1 MRSCSAAEKKVMFRC
16 AAAEDRTAFSN
27 KRVMQGDAAGAVL
40 PVCGDPDDTRELQ
53 AGTGIIR
60 VHAGKAV
67 RVKQLE
73 DGIAVR

>member
-1 MRSCSAAEKKVMFRC
+1 MQRC
-16 AAAEDRTAFSN
+16 RKEGNVPLCCGGRQDRLFKQEGHAGGN
-27 KRVMQGDAAGAVL
+27 AAGAVL
-40 PVCGDPDDTRELQ
+40 PVCGDPDDTGELQ

-73 DGIAVR
+73 DGTAVR